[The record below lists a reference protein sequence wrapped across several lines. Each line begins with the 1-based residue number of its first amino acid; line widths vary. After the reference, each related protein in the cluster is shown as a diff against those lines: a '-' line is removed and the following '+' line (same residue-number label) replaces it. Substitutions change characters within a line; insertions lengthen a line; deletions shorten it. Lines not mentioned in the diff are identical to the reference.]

1 MVRYVVKPS
10 SVTKRHI
17 MDGIGKAYSIVFT
30 PHQSQHSDRKYPL
43 SAEFQKP
50 KINQLLNGLIPYQK
64 VKNG

>member
-30 PHQSQHSDRKYPL
+30 PHQSQHSAGLELGIWLKQGK
-43 SAEFQKP
+43 EK
-50 KINQLLNGLIPYQK
+50 NLLARILK
-64 VKNG
+64 KL